1 MNIVTRIRQLL
12 ELPSRLEN
20 VIQSYLLYLLLE
32 GARRTL
38 QGASDLSGLDSS
50 QFSRLLSSH
59 NSLALDQLNRQCK
72 RRLKSILRK
81 RKSLVP
87 GSPWT
92 IALIIDATL
101 HERSSRHSD
110 NAQRFNH
117 GQGWIVGHQWTNL
130 ILLINGQRIPLPPIP
145 FLTEEKCKEL
155 GQEYKTEPKRIIE
168 YLQNIDWKDFLP
180 GVRPEEILVLTDSGY
195 DNKTFQRFILSQGWG
210 FSGSIKKTRSVR
222 TQTQEWQSVE
232 ELFQNTRKI
241 GPWRTI
247 RHRTNGGKKRKLGY
261 IRTLIGS
268 LKGVHSEVAI
278 VSAEKPNKERIY
290 LACSRSNLDP
300 GIIARLYK
308 LRWSVE
314 LFHREIKS
322 YLGFENAGLVRFEAI
337 HSHVLW
343 VYLAYLLLP
352 QLTADLESGG
362 VLARKQHLQKQ
373 VRKEEM
379 GQILKL
385 NCRFDSNEAVRSYC
399 SQVKEELEAA

>member
-1 MNIVTRIRQLL
+1 MNIATQIRQLL

-20 VIQSYLLYLLLE
+20 VIQIYLLYLLLG

-50 QFSRLLSSH
+50 QFSRLLSGH
-59 NSLALDQLNRQCK
+59 NELALDQLNRQCK
-72 RRLKSILRK
+72 RRLKSILKK
-81 RKSLVP
+81 RKALVP

-101 HERSSRHSD
+101 HERSSRHTD

-155 GQEYKTEPKRIIE
+155 GQDYKTEPNRIIE
-168 YLQNIDWKDFLP
+168 YLTNIGWKSFLP
-180 GVRPEEILVLTDSGY
+180 GVQPEEILVLTDSGY
-195 DNKTFQRFILSQGWG
+195 DNKVLQRFILSQGWG
-210 FSGSIKKTRSVR
+210 FAGSIKKTRSVR
-222 TQTQEWQSVE
+222 TQTQEWQSVV

-241 GPWRTI
+241 GPWQTI
-247 RHRTNGGKKRKLGY
+247 RHRTNGGKKRKLAN

-268 LKGVHSEVAI
+268 LKGVPSEVAI
-278 VSAEKPNKERIY
+278 VSAEKQNKDRIY
-290 LACSRSNLDP
+290 LACSKINLAP
-300 GIIARLYK
+300 GVIARLYK

-314 LFHREIKS
+314 LFHREVKS
-322 YLGFENAGLVRFEAI
+322 YLGFEDAGLTRFEAI

-352 QLTADLESGG
+352 KLTSDLESGG
-362 VLARKQHLQKQ
+362 VLARKQHLQKLI
-373 VRKEEM
+373 RKEEM

-385 NCRFDSNEAVRSYC
+385 NCRFDSNEAVKNFC
-399 SQVKEELEAA
+399 SQVKEGLEAA

>member
-1 MNIVTRIRQLL
+1 MNIVSRFRQLL
-12 ELPSRLEN
+12 KIPSRLEN
-20 VIQSYLLYLLLE
+20 VIQFYLLYLLLD

-50 QFSRLLSSH
+50 QFSRLLSNH
-59 NSLALDQLNRQCK
+59 QPLAWDQLNRQCK
-72 RRLKSILRK
+72 RRLKSILKARK
-81 RKSLVP
+81 QLVS

-92 IALIIDATL
+92 VALIVDATL

-130 ILLINGQRIPLPPIP
+130 ILSVNGQRIPLPPIP
-145 FLTEEKCKEL
+145 FLTEKKCKEL
-155 GQEYKTEPKRIIE
+155 GQEYKTESKRIIE
-168 YLQNIDWKDFLP
+168 YLRKFDWKGFLP
-180 GVRPEEILVLTDSGY
+180 TVRPEEIVVLSDSGY
-195 DNKTFQRFILSQGWG
+195 DNKALQRFILSQGWG
-210 FSGSIKKTRSVR
+210 FVGSIKKTRSVR
-222 TQTQEWQSVE
+222 TQTQEFQSVE

-241 GPWRTI
+241 GPWKTI
-247 RHRTNGGKKRKLGY
+247 RHRTNGGKKRKLAN

-278 VSAEKPNKERIY
+278 VSAEKPNKQRIY
-290 LACSRSNLDP
+290 LGCSRSKLDP

-314 LFHREIKS
+314 LFHREVKS
-322 YLGFENAGLVRFEAI
+322 YLGFEDAGLTRFEAI

-343 VYLAYLLLP
+343 VYSAYLLLP
-352 QLTADLESGG
+352 QITSDLESGG
-362 VLARKQHLQKQ
+362 LLARKQYLQKILK
-373 VRKEEM
+373 KEEM
-379 GQILKL
+379 GKILKL
-385 NCRFDSNEAVRSYC
+385 NGRFDSKEAVKNYC